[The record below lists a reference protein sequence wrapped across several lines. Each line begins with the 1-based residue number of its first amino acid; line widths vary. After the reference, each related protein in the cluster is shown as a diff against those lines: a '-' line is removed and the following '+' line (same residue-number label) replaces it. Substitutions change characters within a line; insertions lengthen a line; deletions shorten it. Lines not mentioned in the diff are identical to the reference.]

1 MEDIVTAHG
10 LIRPLIFAV
19 SSLVAGLL
27 FLRGH
32 GRTSQTT
39 VLDQ

>member
-27 FLRGH
+27 FLGATAGPPR
-32 GRTSQTT
+32 QPF
-39 VLDQ
+39 